1 MSDKKE
7 TKKIG
12 KKGQYQYIR
21 QEQKRRIIKT
31 VLFFMPTVILLIAG
45 YIIYDTRESLLTV
58 AAILG
63 CLPAGKQLV
72 GMIMILMYKSMKP
85 ELYEKIN
92 SKKGSLTMVYEIVL
106 TNYDKN
112 TFVDAIAICGNEV
125 VGYTSSEKADV
136 KYAAENTRKILHHN
150 GYKVDVKIIKDEK
163 AFLNRLDTL
172 NANAESLRADIP
184 FTPDERYPDLSREE
198 MIKHTILAISL

>member
-1 MSDKKE
+1 MSNE
-7 TKKIG
+7 NEIKKIG
-12 KKGQYQYIR
+12 KKGQYQYIS

-31 VLFFMPTVILLIAG
+31 ILFFMPTVILLIAG
-45 YIIYDTRESLLTV
+45 YIIYDTRENLLTV

-72 GMIMILMYKSMKP
+72 SMIMILMYKSMKY

-92 SKKGSLTMVYEIVL
+92 SKKGSLTMIYELIL

-136 KYAAENTRKILHHN
+136 KYVAEITQKILHNN
-150 GYKVDVKIIKDEK
+150 GYKVDVRIIKDEK

>member
-1 MSDKKE
+1 MSNE
-7 TKKIG
+7 NEIKKIG
-12 KKGQYQYIR
+12 KKGQYQYIS

-31 VLFFMPTVILLIAG
+31 ILFFMPTVILLIAG
-45 YIIYDTRESLLTV
+45 YIIYDTRENLLTV

-72 GMIMILMYKSMKP
+72 SMIMILMYKSMKY

-92 SKKGSLTMVYEIVL
+92 SKKGSLTMIYELIL

-136 KYAAENTRKILHHN
+136 KYVAENTQKILHNN
-150 GYKVDVKIIKDEK
+150 GYKVDVRIIKDEK